1 MSLDEALEL
10 RYRQCL
16 HGHAEGNGKDLNVQG
31 ESRRIKK
38 TSIPQAA
45 QNLKQI
51 QTALAPT
58 VRGCSSLNE
67 THTLAQKYLIE
78 LLMWNASNVH

>member
-10 RYRQCL
+10 RYRQGL
-16 HGHAEGNGKDLNVQG
+16 HGHAEGNGKDLNVHG

-58 VRGCSSLNE
+58 ARGCSSLSE
-67 THTLAQKYLIE
+67 THTHSLRHT
-78 LLMWNASNVH
+78 LLTARRSVFFV

>member
-10 RYRQCL
+10 WYRQCV
-16 HGHAEGNGKDLNVQG
+16 HGRAEGNGRDLNAQG
-31 ESRRIKK
+31 ESGRIKEM
-38 TSIPQAA
+38 SIPSAA

-51 QTALAPT
+51 QTALVPT

-67 THTLAQKYLIE
+67 THTR
-78 LLMWNASNVH
+78 S